1 MRKSPITQLLCSVV
15 LLALSAVAALAQSGA
30 GVPKKLP
37 SAEKIVENYLK
48 AIGGKKAAAA
58 HKDATYEWTVEL
70 NNQPVGTARIVRK
83 APGAE
88 RLELNF
94 SNDQV
99 STKSGNSTNG
109 QTAGNSSNSTN
120 GQSSNNTAVSGNGQT
135 SANSGNSASAQS
147 SANIATSPTGQ
158 TSANN
163 ESSVSQTAAI
173 RQTLVN
179 AAANSQI
186 ISATNA
192 RSAWELGSDRQL
204 RTLTSLEAA
213 TAKLLAT
220 LASSRLV
227 DFKKANVL
235 ARVVSLGDLGSEPA
249 YIVEFSTR
257 SGARVQ
263 YYFSV
268 KTKLITKITSD
279 ARKTRL
285 VFDEYRS
292 ESGVL
297 EPHRVR
303 MSVSGVPMRVPG
315 AGDMSGA
322 TDSAGGGNISGATD
336 SADTGEL
343 TLVLQ
348 SVKYN
353 TGVDERIF
361 DPPAATEK
369 LDVTALLREVAQNQD
384 ATEDRVAEY
393 SFKQTETDREINS
406 KGELKKQTIKVYE
419 VYPLPNREAVEKLI
433 SENGVPLSPERAAK
447 EDKRVQEEFLKA
459 ERDKEK
465 DAQQAAR
472 RRAEREKKNKK
483 DEEEDGNPAISLF
496 LRACDFVSPRREV
509 FEGRESIVFDFR
521 PRAGFKPKTREESL
535 IAKLVGTAWIDPV
548 DKQVMRLEARLAEG
562 FKMAGGLLVSLKPGA
577 ALVMEQTRMTQGVW
591 LPRFAQ
597 INLSVKVL
605 LFAGGDFNKTIEWSD
620 YKHFSGDVKDY
631 KIEAPATVKP

>member
-1 MRKSPITQLLCSVV
+1 MHVSPVRNFLFSVILV
-15 LLALSAVAALAQSGA
+15 VTTTVVVVGQSGSL
-30 GVPKKLP
+30 PKKLP
-37 SAEKIVENYLK
+37 SAEKIVESYIK
-48 AIGGKKAAAA
+48 AIGGKRVVAAQ
-58 HKDATYEWTVEL
+58 KDATYEWSVEVD
-70 NNQPVGTARIVRK
+70 NQPAGTGRMVRK
-83 APGAE
+83 APAAE
-88 RLELNF
+88 RLELAIGNGPF
-94 SNDQV
+94 S
-99 STKSGNSTNG
+99 SNG
-109 QTAGNSSNSTN
+109 QTLTN
-120 GQSSNNTAVSGNGQT
+120 GQSFGN
-135 SANSGNSASAQS
+135 
-147 SANIATSPTGQ
+147 
-158 TSANN
+158 
-163 ESSVSQTAAI
+163 
-173 RQTLVN
+173 R
-179 AAANSQI
+179 QI
-186 ISATNA
+186 IFATNN
-192 RSAWELGSDRQL
+192 RSAWELGADGKL

-213 TAKLLAT
+213 TAKLQAT

-279 ARKTRL
+279 ARKTRIL
-285 VFDEYRS
+285 FEDYRA
-292 ESGVL
+292 ENGVL

-303 MSVSGVPMRVPG
+303 VTLPLSQNATRAGNSSV
-315 AGDMSGA
+315 D
-322 TDSAGGGNISGATD
+322 
-336 SADTGEL
+336 ADRAEV

-353 TGVDERIF
+353 TGVDEQIF

-369 LDVTALLREVAQNQD
+369 LDVAALLREVALNQD

-406 KGELKKQTIKVYE
+406 KGELKKQTVKVYE
-419 VYPLPNREAVEKLI
+419 VYPLANREPVEKLV
-433 SENGVPLSPERAAK
+433 SENGVPLSAERAAK
-447 EDKRVQEEFLKA
+447 EEKRVQEEFLKA

-465 DAQQAAR
+465 DAQRAAR
-472 RRAEREKKNKK
+472 RRAEREKRNSAQSNAQGEEKNSEKSSAQGEKKSTAETEKKNKQ
-483 DEEEDGNPAISLF
+483 DEEEAGNPAISLF
-496 LRACDFVSPRREV
+496 LKACDFVSPRREV

-535 IAKLVGTAWIDPV
+535 IAKLVGVVWIDPV

-577 ALVMEQTRMTQGVW
+577 ALVMEQTRMEQGVW

-631 KIEAPATVKP
+631 KIEAPATVRP